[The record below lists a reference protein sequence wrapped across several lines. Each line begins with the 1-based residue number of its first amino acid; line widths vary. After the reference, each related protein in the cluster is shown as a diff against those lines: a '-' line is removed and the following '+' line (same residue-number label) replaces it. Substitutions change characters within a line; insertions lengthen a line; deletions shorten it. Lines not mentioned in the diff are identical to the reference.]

1 MEGGGGRGGGKGG
14 RKGRRQR
21 ERVPGSGGSESER
34 KRGLERKGGE
44 EREGGRGRERKME
57 CLLSELIHGL
67 DNLKGRVVW

>member
-1 MEGGGGRGGGKGG
+1 
-14 RKGRRQR
+14 
-21 ERVPGSGGSESER
+21 VPGSGGSERER